1 MQSTRVVA
9 LLCLA
14 LATVPVGAQT
24 VLVDPY
30 GDQVVLTD
38 PLVRTTQLGYL
49 PVGTLTGGDPRTGAA
64 IASVPGVGQRWVQL
78 LGAPVATAS
87 GLVAPAM
94 DLATGVQ
101 LLVVV
106 PPVQERLVPA
116 TVLRATAN
124 GVTVRRRG
132 APAGEAEV
140 LPYASIYVS
149 RGGRTLPAASAGAQL
164 SRGAS
169 VLIPATSGA
178 RGAILVQ
185 RPARPTSAAR
195 KTSMARRRR

>member
-1 MQSTRVVA
+1 MQPTRLVA
-9 LLCLA
+9 LLILA
-14 LATVPVGAQT
+14 LAVAPSGAQS

-49 PVGTLTGGDPRTGAA
+49 PVGTLTSSDPRTGAA
-64 IASVPGVGQRWVQL
+64 VATVPGVGSRWVQL
-78 LGAPVATAS
+78 LSSPVATAS
-87 GLVAPAM
+87 GRVAPAV

-101 LLVVV
+101 LLVIV
-106 PPVQERLVPA
+106 PPPQARELMVMA
-116 TVLRATAN
+116 TVLRDTAN

-140 LPYASIYVS
+140 LPHESVYVYRGS
-149 RGGRTLPAASAGAQL
+149 RAVPATRVAGRLK
-164 SRGAS
+164 RGAA

-178 RGAILVQ
+178 RGAILIQ
-185 RPARPTSAAR
+185 QP
-195 KTSMARRRR
+195 RRR

>member
-1 MQSTRVVA
+1 MEDGRMQSTRVVT

-14 LATVPVGAQT
+14 LAMVPAGAQT
-24 VLVDPY
+24 VLVNPV

-49 PVGTLTGGDPRTGAA
+49 PVGTLTAVDSRTGAA
-64 IASVPGVGQRWVQL
+64 IASVPGAGQRWVQL
-78 LGAPVATAS
+78 LGAPASTAS
-87 GLVAPAM
+87 GPVAPAV

-101 LLVVV
+101 LLVLI
-106 PPVQERLVPA
+106 PPARERLVPA

-149 RGGRTLPAASAGAQL
+149 RGGQTLPVTSASRL
-164 SRGAS
+164 TRGSS

-178 RGAILVQ
+178 RGAILVE
-185 RPARPTSAAR
+185 RPARPTS
-195 KTSMARRRR
+195 TARRRR

>member
-1 MQSTRVVA
+1 MRAMRVMALIGLVLAVA
-9 LLCLA
+9 
-14 LATVPVGAQT
+14 PSGAQT

-49 PVGTLTGGDPRTGAA
+49 PVGTLTASDPRTGAGVA
-64 IASVPGVGQRWVQL
+64 TVPGVGSRWVQL
-78 LGAPVATAS
+78 LGDPVATAN
-87 GLVAPAM
+87 GRVAPAV

-101 LLVVV
+101 LLVIV
-106 PPVQERLVPA
+106 PPPRARGLMVMA
-116 TVLRATAN
+116 TVLRDTAN

-140 LPYASIYVS
+140 LPHASVYVY
-149 RGGRTLPAASAGAQL
+149 RGGRAVPATRVAGSL
-164 SRGAS
+164 KRGAT

-178 RGAILVQ
+178 RGAILIQ
-185 RPARPTSAAR
+185 QP
-195 KTSMARRRR
+195 RRR

>member
-1 MQSTRVVA
+1 MHTTRVLA
-9 LLCLA
+9 LLGLA
-14 LATVPVGAQT
+14 LAMAPSGAQT
-24 VLVDPY
+24 VLVNPY

-49 PVGTLTGGDPRTGAA
+49 PVGTVTGGDPRTGAVVA
-64 IASVPGVGQRWVQL
+64 TVPGVGSRWVQL
-78 LGAPVATAS
+78 LAPPVATTS
-87 GLVAPAM
+87 GRVAPAI

-106 PPVQERLVPA
+106 PPPRELMVMA
-116 TVLRATAN
+116 TVLRATPN

-140 LPYASIYVS
+140 LPQGSVYVL
-149 RGGRTLPAASAGAQL
+149 RGNQAVPATRVAGSL
-164 SRGAS
+164 KRGAT

-178 RGAILVQ
+178 RGAILIQ
-185 RPARPTSAAR
+185 QPRRRASAAR
-195 KTSMARRRR
+195 R